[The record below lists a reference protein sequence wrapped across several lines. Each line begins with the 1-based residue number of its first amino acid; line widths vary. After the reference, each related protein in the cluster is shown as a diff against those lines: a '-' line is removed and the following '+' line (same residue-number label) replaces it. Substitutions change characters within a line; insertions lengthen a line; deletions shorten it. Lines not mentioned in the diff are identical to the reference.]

1 MAVFIPSFF
10 MTGPAQSLFLPL
22 SLAVGFAMG
31 ASYLL
36 SSSLVP
42 VLANWLLKS
51 KAREKDSHERSE
63 GSFDRFRHRFENI
76 LERAMLIPAL
86 LLAAYAVVALL
97 VLLFVTPQIAEEVF
111 PSAASTQFRLR
122 IDAPDGTRVA
132 VTEDLVRRVLTTIQ
146 NVAGEKNLDIS
157 LGYVGTQ
164 GSSYPINAVFLWTSG
179 PQQAIIN
186 VGLKQGTS
194 LKLAGLE
201 EDLRKKLSQQ
211 FPEVHFSFD
220 PGDLVSQILS
230 FGSSSTAEVTITGPQ
245 YADVV
250 SYAERVRQKLAAVSA
265 LRDLEYEEPQHYPT
279 VDIRVNREVAG
290 QLGTTANDV
299 GSAIV
304 SATASSR
311 FVSPSYWR
319 DPKSGVSYQVQ
330 VQVPQAKMTSLGD
343 IGNIPVG
350 STTGAQPLV
359 NQLADLRS
367 TTVPGELD
375 RQNGQWML
383 ALSANIGNRDLR
395 LANKAIE
402 KALVDAGTPP
412 RGVQTAIRGQVS
424 ALQQIFGELVIGL
437 VAAIGVIL
445 LLLTANFQ
453 SLRLALVVLSTVPA
467 VLAGSVLMLV
477 ITGTTLNLES
487 FMGTIMAVGV
497 AVANA
502 ILLVSFAEQ
511 NRLKGMASHEAAR
524 AAATE
529 RLRPVLMTSLAM
541 IAGMIP
547 MALAFGQGSEET
559 APLGRAVIGGLLAAT
574 LATLFLLPMVFG
586 IAQRRASTSSRS
598 LDPEDPASRW
608 FEQPSEAAR

>member
-1 MAVFIPSFF
+1 M
-10 MTGPAQSLFLPL
+10 
-22 SLAVGFAMG
+22 
-31 ASYLL
+31 
-36 SSSLVP
+36 
-42 VLANWLLKS
+42 
-51 KAREKDSHERSE
+51 R
-63 GSFDRFRHRFENI
+63 
-76 LERAMLIPAL
+76 IPAL
-86 LLAAYAVVALL
+86 LLAAYAVIALL

-122 IDAPDGTRVA
+122 IDATDGTRVA

-146 NVAGEKNLDIS
+146 NVAGEKNLDIT

-194 LKLAGLE
+194 LKLADLE
-201 EDLRKKLSQQ
+201 EELRKKLSQQ
-211 FPEVHFSFD
+211 FPETHFSFD
-220 PGDLVSQILS
+220 PGDLVIQILS

-245 YADVV
+245 YADVA
-250 SYAERVRQKLAAVSA
+250 SYAEWVRQKLTAIPT

-319 DPKSGVSYQVQ
+319 DPRSGVSYQVQ

-350 STTGAQPLV
+350 STTGAQPMV

-383 ALSANIGNRDLR
+383 ALSENIGNRDLR

-402 KALVDAGTPP
+402 KALADAGTPP

-467 VLAGSVLMLV
+467 VLAGSILMLL
-477 ITGTTLNLES
+477 ITG
-487 FMGTIMAVGV
+487 
-497 AVANA
+497 
-502 ILLVSFAEQ
+502 
-511 NRLKGMASHEAAR
+511 
-524 AAATE
+524 
-529 RLRPVLMTSLAM
+529 
-541 IAGMIP
+541 
-547 MALAFGQGSEET
+547 
-559 APLGRAVIGGLLAAT
+559 APLPLSVCGL
-574 LATLFLLPMVFG
+574 
-586 IAQRRASTSSRS
+586 SS
-598 LDPEDPASRW
+598 
-608 FEQPSEAAR
+608 